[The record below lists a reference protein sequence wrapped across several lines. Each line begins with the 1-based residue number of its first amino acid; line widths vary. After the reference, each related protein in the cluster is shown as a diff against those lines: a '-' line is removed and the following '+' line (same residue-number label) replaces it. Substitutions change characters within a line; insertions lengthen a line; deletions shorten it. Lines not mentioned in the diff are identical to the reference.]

1 MKAFLRQAGRQ
12 AGHTSP
18 RCDSTKAPSMHT
30 VISTQMQAQRTE
42 TRSPEGTQGVQSR
55 SQETEGMAPAPAL
68 APAPAGKPGVAG
80 RIGLQE

>member
-1 MKAFLRQAGRQ
+1 
-12 AGHTSP
+12 
-18 RCDSTKAPSMHT
+18 
-30 VISTQMQAQRTE
+30 MQAQRTE